1 MDSLEKLGFNLLSTR
16 TKYGEIEYVYM
27 KDENILVDIKSVVDD
42 EPLVQ
47 IIFGGRIIDNN
58 ELIDINNAIKDF
70 WDENK
75 EKFKVGE

>member
-1 MDSLEKLGFNLLSTR
+1 MNSLEKLGFNILSTK
-16 TKYGEIEYVYM
+16 TQYGKVEYVYM

-47 IIFGGRIIDNN
+47 IIFAGRIIDNN